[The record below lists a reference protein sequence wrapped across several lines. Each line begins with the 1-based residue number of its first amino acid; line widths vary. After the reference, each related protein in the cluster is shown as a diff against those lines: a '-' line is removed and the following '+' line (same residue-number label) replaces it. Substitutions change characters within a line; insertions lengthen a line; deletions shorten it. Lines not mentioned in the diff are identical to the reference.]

1 MDNTSLTNVITP
13 VLGAIILF
21 VITKFYEKA
30 ANIFVEKVLH
40 RPSKRQITYNYL
52 NEKIALL
59 TNNVQD
65 DFNNQSKYK
74 DDVRF
79 IVTRGV
85 DNIVSNHR
93 DIVRDTIV
101 KAFPKDYKASFHLF
115 ASAGESL
122 KSEIMKIYLRSAE
135 LNGFDHKS
143 PIEWSN
149 LLETISDSVMHKS
162 IKHYDM
168 WFVSDEIPSNIISDA
183 LWKNKHMVSE
193 ISNDL
198 MNEIREKN
206 SQDNK
211 RAQELLKV
219 RAEIQK
225 LINESTKK

>member
-1 MDNTSLTNVITP
+1 MDSTSLTNVITP
-13 VLGAIILF
+13 VLGVIILF

-30 ANIFVEKVLH
+30 ANIFVEKVLR
-40 RPSKRQITYNYL
+40 RPSQRQITYNYL

-59 TNNVQD
+59 TNNIQD
-65 DFNNQSKYK
+65 DFNNQLKYK

-93 DIVRDTIV
+93 DIVRDIIV
-101 KAFPKDYKASFHLF
+101 QSSPKDYKASFHLF

-122 KSEIMKIYLRSAE
+122 KSEIMEIYLRSAE
-135 LNGFDHKS
+135 LNGFDRKS
-143 PIEWSN
+143 LIEWSN
-149 LLETISDSVMHKS
+149 LLETISDSVLHKS
-162 IKHYDM
+162 VEHYDI
-168 WFVSDEIPSNIISDA
+168 WFVSDEIPSNIISDV
-183 LWKNKHMVSE
+183 LWRNKHVFAE

-198 MNEIREKN
+198 MNAIREKSSYN
-206 SQDNK
+206 IE
-211 RAQELLKV
+211 RAKKLLQA